1 MIALSA
7 ELAKYDERFSRTNKE
22 RKRAP
27 RAVKK
32 PTVWQR
38 QNPGV
43 AQRALKSDQ
52 TTSSSVDPD
61 TEAAR
66 IASMEKKAHIY
77 RMIKNGEHVP
87 KHLRDELLVE
97 MEREG
102 DSDDSRS
109 WSSRSRSRSRSMSRS
124 RSRDR
129 NNWDRDESAQLAKDP
144 SKVADDPWV
153 DYEDEFGRT
162 RVVRQSEIPKPP
174 REPEYREN
182 PGIHNPANP
191 FPVFVNQD
199 ASRDRSDYVREGGRF
214 YDDTLERRARGA
226 GFYAFS
232 QNEEERER
240 QMKELLELR
249 SETVKK
255 QQQQR
260 TIQEKFRE
268 AKAARWQQIQLKK
281 ARSLYAPATQ

>member
-52 TTSSSVDPD
+52 TTSSSVDLD

-87 KHLRDELLVE
+87 KHLRDELLPELVQSLQE
-97 MEREG
+97 QEPELVQ
-102 DSDDSRS
+102 SLQ
-109 WSSRSRSRSRSMSRS
+109 
-124 RSRDR
+124 
-129 NNWDRDESAQLAKDP
+129 EQEPEQVK
-144 SKVADDPWV
+144 DDPWV

-281 ARSLYAPATQ
+281 ARSLYVPATQ

>member
-1 MIALSA
+1 MSSGRNSKPEGKTFERGETIKAGSASMIALSA
-7 ELAKYDERFSRTNKE
+7 ELAKYDERFSRTNTE

-43 AQRALKSDQ
+43 AQRAQKSDQ
-52 TTSSSVDPD
+52 KTSSSADPD
-61 TEAAR
+61 TETAR
-66 IASMEKKAHIY
+66 TASMEKKARIY
-77 RMIKNGEHVP
+77 SMIKSGEHVP
-87 KHLRDELLVE
+87 KHLRDELLPELVQSLQE
-97 MEREG
+97 QEQEQ
-102 DSDDSRS
+102 
-109 WSSRSRSRSRSMSRS
+109 
-124 RSRDR
+124 
-129 NNWDRDESAQLAKDP
+129 EQIK
-144 SKVADDPWV
+144 DDPWV
-153 DYEDEFGRT
+153 EYEDEFGRT
-162 RVVRQSEIPKPP
+162 RVVRQSEIPKPPREP

-199 ASRDRSDYVREGGRF
+199 ASQNRSDYVREGGRH
-214 YDDTLERRARGA
+214 YDDTQERRARGA

-232 QNEEERER
+232 QNEEERQR
-240 QMKELLELR
+240 QMKELLEIR

-281 ARSLYAPATQ
+281 ARSLYSPATQ